1 MTALAQFYALY
12 FHRARSFNEWQH
24 ALHPNFIMIPFI
36 CLLPD
41 FFVYAWRPSKKK
53 INCEYAHAYRLMI
66 TLYLWMQ
73 IIIILIK
80 SSNVVSK
87 FYRLLNTDTFNHLFF
102 NSLNHLKNKSALI
115 CMYRISSNNPLTL
128 TCTLT
133 RISALSLGQHIK
145 QLHHSLGQHIKQPP
159 PPPPRISALS
169 LDSRDTRE
177 TCRYWHLICNFLNFI
192 YS

>member
-12 FHRARSFNEWQH
+12 SHRARSFNQWQH

-41 FFVYAWRPSKKK
+41 FFVYAWRPSKKNK
-53 INCEYAHAYRLMI
+53 
-66 TLYLWMQ
+66 LWICTCLSFDDYSLFVNA

-87 FYRLLNTDTFNHLFF
+87 FYRLINTDTFNHLFF

-133 RISALSLGQHIK
+133 RISALGQHIK
-145 QLHHSLGQHIKQPP
+145 QLPHSLGQHIKQPHP
-159 PPPPRISALS
+159 PPPHSNKRPLLR
-169 LDSRDTRE
+169 
-177 TCRYWHLICNFLNFI
+177 
-192 YS
+192 